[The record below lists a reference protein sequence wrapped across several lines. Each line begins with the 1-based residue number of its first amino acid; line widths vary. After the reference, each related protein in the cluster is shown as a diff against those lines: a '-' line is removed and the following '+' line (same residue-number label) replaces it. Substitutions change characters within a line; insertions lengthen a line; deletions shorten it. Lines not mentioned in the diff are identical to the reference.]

1 MSENSSLA
9 PNEQKKN
16 ETRVSYTTE
25 NGNTFMAPQGL
36 SPEKIEKLSVE
47 TDIMF
52 FKKKLESLDY
62 GEEWDY
68 IEDWEYKER
77 ILSQRDEI
85 KNKIDEL
92 TQKKET
98 VLKNFKKVLKRPL
111 PTKIPLSFLKM

>member
-25 NGNTFMAPQGL
+25 NGNTFMASQGL

-52 FKKKLESLDY
+52 FKKK
-62 GEEWDY
+62 
-68 IEDWEYKER
+68 
-77 ILSQRDEI
+77 
-85 KNKIDEL
+85 N
-92 TQKKET
+92 
-98 VLKNFKKVLKRPL
+98 
-111 PTKIPLSFLKM
+111 

>member
-25 NGNTFMAPQGL
+25 NGNTFMASQGL

-52 FKKKLESLDY
+52 FKKKTRISGLWGGMGLHRRL
-62 GEEWDY
+62 G
-68 IEDWEYKER
+68 IQRED
-77 ILSQRDEI
+77 SF
-85 KNKIDEL
+85 
-92 TQKKET
+92 T
-98 VLKNFKKVLKRPL
+98 KR
-111 PTKIPLSFLKM
+111 